1 MQVSAAT
8 IQILKNFAQI
18 NTNILVREGSE
29 LRTIS
34 TMKDIFAVAK
44 VEEVFP
50 QEFAIYD
57 LTSLLALLT
66 LTENQDVDFGEKSLK
81 ISKDNGEFEYFY
93 ADPSIIVFPPNK
105 NVTVDEHFVFAISKE
120 DMVMITKAAAI
131 VSAPSINFVAKNGKC
146 VLSVGDPKTPA
157 SNSYKKTVGETEHEF
172 NVQLAVGNLKVIPDT
187 YEVVLS
193 KKKFIH
199 FRNKE
204 RGLMYWLAA
213 EPVSVI

>member
-44 VEEVFP
+44 VEEEFP

-66 LTENQDVDFGEKSLK
+66 LTENQDVEFGEKSLK

-93 ADPSIIVFPPNK
+93 ADPSIIVAPPNK
-105 NVTVDEHFVFAISKE
+105 NVAVDEHFVFNLTKE
-120 DMVMITKAAAI
+120 DLVMITKASAI
-131 VSAPSINFVAKNGKC
+131 VSAPAITFSAKNGKC

-172 NVQLAVGNLKVIPDT
+172 NVQLAVGNLKVIPDA

-193 KKKFIH
+193 KKKFVH
-199 FRNKE
+199 FRNTE
-204 RGLMYWLAA
+204 RGLAYWLAA

>member
-44 VEEVFP
+44 VEEEFP

-66 LTENQDVDFGEKSLK
+66 LTENQDVEFGEKSLK

-93 ADPSIIVFPPNK
+93 ADPSIIVSPPNK
-105 NVTVDEHFVFAISKE
+105 NVTVDEHFVFNLSKE

-131 VSAPSINFVAKNGKC
+131 VSAPAITFSAKKGKC

-172 NVQLAVGNLKVIPDT
+172 NVQLAVGNLKVIPDA

-193 KKKFIH
+193 KKKFVH
-199 FRNKE
+199 FRNSE
-204 RGLMYWLAA
+204 RGLAYWLAA
-213 EPVSVI
+213 EPVSSI

>member
-66 LTENQDVDFGEKSLK
+66 LTENQDVDFGDKSLK

-93 ADPSIIVFPPNK
+93 ADPSIIVSPPNK
-105 NVTVDEHFVFAISKE
+105 NVTVDEHFVFNLSKE

-131 VSAPSINFVAKNGKC
+131 VSAPAINFVAKNGKC
-146 VLSVGDPKTPA
+146 TLSVGDPKTAA
-157 SNSYKKTVGETEHEF
+157 SNSYKKIVGETEHEF
-172 NVQLAVGNLKVIPDT
+172 NVQLAVGNLKVIPDA

-193 KKKFIH
+193 KKKFVH
-199 FRNKE
+199 FRNNE
-204 RGLMYWLAA
+204 RGLAYWLAA
-213 EPVSVI
+213 EPVSSI